1 VWFRYPKLV
10 DCTIGTNAPL
20 PDSQPVDLMVQQV
33 LDVLPAHALSCVTDT
48 ILTSVIFPRA
58 RQPRSDVYPRSAR
71 RQLGTAEHPCR
82 LPQDPPIRFTGW
94 TVRCQEGRDIKSTK
108 FSRAQGQGARIL
120 DSSCEEHL

>member
-1 VWFRYPKLV
+1 MWFRYPKLV

-58 RQPRSDVYPRSAR
+58 TTPLGCLSSVSATPTWDGRASLPSPARPANQVYGMDSKVPR
-71 RQLGTAEHPCR
+71 G
-82 LPQDPPIRFTGW
+82 
-94 TVRCQEGRDIKSTK
+94 
-108 FSRAQGQGARIL
+108 SR
-120 DSSCEEHL
+120 H